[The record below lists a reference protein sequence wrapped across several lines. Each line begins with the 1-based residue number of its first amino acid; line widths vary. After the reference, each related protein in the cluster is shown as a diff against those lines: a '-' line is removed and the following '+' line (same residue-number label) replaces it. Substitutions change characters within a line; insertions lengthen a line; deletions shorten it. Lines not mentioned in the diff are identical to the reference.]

1 MRAGMV
7 AAHCAGMT
15 HERAT
20 ARARALRAARSMSIA
35 AALALT
41 PVGCSMSHDTGTD
54 AGARDS
60 GVIIADGA
68 APDTGVRV
76 DSGVDAGP
84 ADSGID
90 SGVDSGVADS
100 GVDSGVDAGE
110 CPDPG
115 TLGECC
121 APITQECCEASGWGF
136 WDELAECCSIWLEGP
151 LTPPSAPV

>member
-1 MRAGMV
+1 
-7 AAHCAGMT
+7 
-15 HERAT
+15 
-20 ARARALRAARSMSIA
+20 MSIA

-60 GVIIADGA
+60 GAIVADGA

-115 TLGECC
+115 TLV
-121 APITQECCEASGWGF
+121 QR
-136 WDELAECCSIWLEGP
+136 
-151 LTPPSAPV
+151 

>member
-1 MRAGMV
+1 
-7 AAHCAGMT
+7 MT

-90 SGVDSGVADS
+90 SGVDSG
-100 GVDSGVDAGE
+100 
-110 CPDPG
+110 
-115 TLGECC
+115 
-121 APITQECCEASGWGF
+121 
-136 WDELAECCSIWLEGP
+136 
-151 LTPPSAPV
+151 